1 MSMDSAAKVV
11 VAMDSINDLS
21 HSDNDNTKKLSLSN
35 DKDVAITTDN
45 NHDKDYVTKEELR
58 DIIEGLTKTIQQQ
71 NEYLN
76 KRLEERDRV
85 LMTTLR
91 EIQDTKKQIA
101 VSSEQ
106 KIRLGNGFVECL
118 VGSDRKSSIG
128 TDRGMATILY
138 FLEPFKKNVIYTL
151 SFIVFCIR

>member
-1 MSMDSAAKVV
+1 M
-11 VAMDSINDLS
+11 
-21 HSDNDNTKKLSLSN
+21 
-35 DKDVAITTDN
+35 
-45 NHDKDYVTKEELR
+45 
-58 DIIEGLTKTIQQQ
+58 IEGLTKTIQQQ

-106 KIRLGNGFVECL
+106 KNKTWQWLRRMFGG
-118 VGSDRKSSIG
+118 K
-128 TDRGMATILY
+128 
-138 FLEPFKKNVIYTL
+138 
-151 SFIVFCIR
+151 